1 MTTSCFVFELGCEEL
16 PSSTLPSLNNQLQ
29 ILFKDKLTSASL
41 GYSDISVIA
50 SPRRLGAV
58 ISGVAQQSDSQTF
71 ERRGPAYSAAYVNGE
86 PTKALQGFCKGL
98 GIKPEQTSLITTER
112 GQWIVYQGVEHGQ
125 EASVVLT
132 QVCSDV
138 IQSLALSKPMR
149 WGNSRDVFARPV
161 HWVLAMLNKQIVP
174 VTIFGLKSGNT
185 TYGHRFMAPAEL
197 VIDHASN
204 YEKTLKQ
211 AFVIGNFEKRTEKTW
226 EVIKKTAESHH
237 VRVDQ
242 DEALLTEI
250 ACLVEW
256 PVGLCGAFEKRF
268 LSTPD
273 IALVAAMK
281 GHQKYFPTR
290 SQTGDLTN
298 RFITVSN
305 IESKDEKQVIA
316 GNQRVIRARLSDA
329 KFFYDTDR
337 KHTLRSRRDRLDAIS
352 FHPKLGSLGQ
362 KTERLKTL
370 SGKIARSIGVDT
382 KIMHQAAEL
391 SRCDLVSEM
400 VLEFDELQ
408 GRMGTLYATLDQ
420 ENPAVAQAI
429 QGLYQPAGASD
440 TIPDDLLGSILALAD
455 RLDTLAGL
463 FAIDQ
468 PPTGSKDPFALRRA
482 AIGLLRLNDRPELR
496 LDLGPWVSEAFNAQQ
511 IKGPANTL
519 ETLVQFISDRE
530 RVRLTELGYR
540 HDIVIAVQASNKLN
554 TAATGARAKA
564 LMEQLHRHEF
574 AVLISTNKRVA
585 NLLKQ
590 GDIQP
595 CAVNPSLFENASES
609 ALFDIATRTNR
620 DVENAVSRETY
631 TEALKYL
638 LNMKPETD
646 SFFDNVMV
654 NCENTEIKRNRLG
667 VCQLV
672 KDAYEQLAD
681 FSLIQQ

>member
-1 MTTSCFVFELGCEEL
+1 M
-16 PSSTLPSLNNQLQ
+16 
-29 ILFKDKLTSASL
+29 TSASL
-41 GYSDISVIA
+41 GFSDISVIA

-58 ISGVAQQSDSQTF
+58 ISGVAQQSDSRTF
-71 ERRGPAYSAAYVNGE
+71 ERRGPAYSVAYANGE

-98 GIKPEQTSLITTER
+98 GIKPEQTSSINTEK

-125 EASVVLT
+125 AASVVLT

-149 WGNSRDVFARPV
+149 WGNSRGEFARPV
-161 HWVLAMLNKQIVP
+161 RWILAMLNEQIVP
-174 VTIFGLKSGNT
+174 VSIFGLNSGNT

-204 YEKTLKQ
+204 YEKMLKQ
-211 AFVIGNFEKRTEKTW
+211 AFVMGNFEKRIEKTW
-226 EVIKKTAESHH
+226 EVIRKTAESHD

-242 DEALLTEI
+242 DDALLTEI

-256 PVGLCGAFEKRF
+256 PVGLCGAFEERF
-268 LSTPD
+268 LSIPD

-290 SQTGDLTN
+290 SQTGELTN

-337 KHTLRSRRDRLDAIS
+337 KHTLRSRRDRLDTIS

-370 SGKIARSIGVDT
+370 SGKIAKSIGADT
-382 KIMHQAAEL
+382 KVMLQAAEL

-408 GRMGTLYATLDQ
+408 GRIGTLYATLDQ
-420 ENPAVAQAI
+420 EDSGVAQAI

-440 TIPDDLLGSILALAD
+440 RIPDDLLGTILALAD

-482 AIGLLRLNDRPELR
+482 AIGLLRLNDRPELK
-496 LDLGPWVSEAFNAQQ
+496 LDLEPWVSEAFNAQH
-511 IKGPANTL
+511 IKGSAGAL
-519 ETLVQFISDRE
+519 EALVRFISDRE

-540 HDIVIAVQASNKLN
+540 HDIVIAVQASNRLN
-554 TAATGARAKA
+554 TAATGARVKA
-564 LMEQLHRHEF
+564 LMEQLHRQEF
-574 AVLISTNKRVA
+574 AVLISTNKRVV

-590 GDIQP
+590 DDIQP
-595 CAVNPSLFENASES
+595 R
-609 ALFDIATRTNR
+609 ALIRPYSKTQVKAHCLTWQ
-620 DVENAVSRETY
+620 
-631 TEALKYL
+631 
-638 LNMKPETD
+638 PEQIGT
-646 SFFDNVMV
+646 
-654 NCENTEIKRNRLG
+654 
-667 VCQLV
+667 
-672 KDAYEQLAD
+672 
-681 FSLIQQ
+681 